1 MAKADLH
8 THSTASDGTDAP
20 GDLAR
25 LARDRGLS
33 CFALTDHDTTAGLEE
48 AAAAAKKLKV
58 TFVPGIE
65 LSASPDLDAAG
76 SGNVVRVAD
85 EDLQGPADLNRRGNL
100 HLLGYH
106 IRQDAPGLTRIAR
119 QQQRARE
126 ERNPAIIEK
135 LQSLGV
141 SIDYDEVLEAA
152 GGENGTDLQGVS
164 VGRPH
169 IAQVL
174 MTKGYVKSIHEAFLK
189 YLGVGGAAYTRRDRL
204 SAMAAI
210 EAIHAAG
217 GVAVLAHPV
226 QMALDHAGVEHA
238 VARLTTLGLD
248 GLETRHSDH
257 EPADVHRLTALA
269 DRYDLIPTG
278 GSDYHGSRKAI
289 QLGDVVCPDQTLERL
304 ARAAEAYR

>member
-1 MAKADLH
+1 MVKADLH

-33 CFALTDHDTTAGLEE
+33 CFALTDHDTTAGLPE
-48 AAAAAKKLKV
+48 AEAAAKKLKI
-58 TFVPGIE
+58 TFIPGIE
-65 LSASPDLDAAG
+65 LSASPNLDLASG
-76 SGNVVRVAD
+76 SLARARQ
-85 EDLQGPADLNRRGNL
+85 EDDQEAELGRRGNL
-100 HLLGYH
+100 HILGYH
-106 IRQDAPGLTRIAR
+106 VRHDAPELTRIAR
-119 QQQRARE
+119 QQQEARE

-135 LQSLGV
+135 LQKLGV
-141 SIDYDEVLEAA
+141 RIAYDEVLAIA
-152 GGENGTDLQGVS
+152 GGADAS

-174 MTKGYVKSIHEAFLK
+174 LTKGYVKSIHEAFVK
-189 YLGVGGAAYTRRDRL
+189 YLGIGGAAYTRRDRL
-204 SAMAAI
+204 SATAAI

-226 QMALDHAGVEHA
+226 QMALDPAGVEHA

-248 GLETRHSDH
+248 GIETRHPDH
-257 EPADVHRLTALA
+257 EPADVQRLTALA

-289 QLGDVVCPDQTLERL
+289 RLGEVVCPEETLQRL
-304 ARAAEAYR
+304 AEAAAAYA